1 MLSLLI
7 VNTSLI
13 FLLCISKHSA
23 LAVSQ
28 KIYSLDG
35 ASDVSAELSNI
46 LITMKHDKFATT
58 LAMASVKSDIKRGDR
73 NISLQIEYSYFNGD
87 YGGDI
92 LQFLMI
98 NHDKTVLK
106 EPQVYINI
114 SKSDDIIQSNTR
126 SLDYVPKELSD
137 KAIVKCDYV
146 IPMISYQ
153 VNQTKNNDISSSK
166 RIIQIHS
173 VTFVLL
179 GTKVLFTTLENTN
192 IKLINIEEK
201 EANSNEIPSLIVK
214 NIYGIDQP
222 FLDEKFLIIENDN
235 DNLYMYQVINFTSST
250 EFSLSLKQK
259 IILDSAYRNPLKIG
273 YKGTHL
279 YLIVKNIGLVECS
292 FITNSNYLSY
302 KVLSSSDGEKKII
315 DFVVNDYSIYAISEG
330 VGLYIYNYNN
340 LSKPPVLYQHQY
352 MKQIDYK
359 INPFYGTRY
368 VGIGF
373 NTPDSCR
380 EVFMELLLIDEFT
393 PIPNK
398 IFTSCSNSFLNFFSI
413 DKYYS
418 FLYNTE
424 QKYLYVIRRAILGD
438 ITFVTYRIKIE
449 NDLIYKNMFSLSDKS
464 TQEKFLMLSSD
475 QGFLLEYSKFSIPN
489 QSLNCSFTEKGNYII
504 RFTQKS
510 DACLSSIEKIRSR
523 PYPICQKLV
532 DFNYYIY
539 GDVDDGEIRNILTF
553 VMVLVVLTTI
563 VIFFVVIIKTNCFRK
578 NTIKLIKIDKDD
590 RDDIYNETAD
600 DIYSKE
606 FEYVCKK
613 TMNMEKPRYPI
624 PQSNRNLIRVRSEGL
639 ERKSS
644 NDILFQIS
652 KRSSNEFGE
661 LSPTNYEEI
670 PRNQMSEKP
679 DIEPQIINVKKWKK

>member
-1 MLSLLI
+1 
-7 VNTSLI
+7 
-13 FLLCISKHSA
+13 
-23 LAVSQ
+23 
-28 KIYSLDG
+28 
-35 ASDVSAELSNI
+35 
-46 LITMKHDKFATT
+46 
-58 LAMASVKSDIKRGDR
+58 
-73 NISLQIEYSYFNGD
+73 
-87 YGGDI
+87 
-92 LQFLMI
+92 
-98 NHDKTVLK
+98 
-106 EPQVYINI
+106 
-114 SKSDDIIQSNTR
+114 
-126 SLDYVPKELSD
+126 
-137 KAIVKCDYV
+137 
-146 IPMISYQ
+146 MISYQ

-380 EVFMELLLIDEFT
+380 EVFM
-393 PIPNK
+393 
-398 IFTSCSNSFLNFFSI
+398 
-413 DKYYS
+413 
-418 FLYNTE
+418 
-424 QKYLYVIRRAILGD
+424 
-438 ITFVTYRIKIE
+438 
-449 NDLIYKNMFSLSDKS
+449 
-464 TQEKFLMLSSD
+464 
-475 QGFLLEYSKFSIPN
+475 
-489 QSLNCSFTEKGNYII
+489 
-504 RFTQKS
+504 
-510 DACLSSIEKIRSR
+510 
-523 PYPICQKLV
+523 
-532 DFNYYIY
+532 
-539 GDVDDGEIRNILTF
+539 
-553 VMVLVVLTTI
+553 
-563 VIFFVVIIKTNCFRK
+563 
-578 NTIKLIKIDKDD
+578 
-590 RDDIYNETAD
+590 
-600 DIYSKE
+600 
-606 FEYVCKK
+606 
-613 TMNMEKPRYPI
+613 
-624 PQSNRNLIRVRSEGL
+624 
-639 ERKSS
+639 
-644 NDILFQIS
+644 
-652 KRSSNEFGE
+652 
-661 LSPTNYEEI
+661 
-670 PRNQMSEKP
+670 
-679 DIEPQIINVKKWKK
+679 